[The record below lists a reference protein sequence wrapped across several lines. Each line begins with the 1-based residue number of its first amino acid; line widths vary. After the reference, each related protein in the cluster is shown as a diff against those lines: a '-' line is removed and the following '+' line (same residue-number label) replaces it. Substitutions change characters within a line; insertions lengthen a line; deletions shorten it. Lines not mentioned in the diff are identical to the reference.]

1 MVRLVNMDNS
11 FRLETLVNGG
21 HKILATKVCS
31 AMSVLGPEYDPFK
44 ENDEYFDLTI
54 YLIVGNRVT

>member
-1 MVRLVNMDNS
+1 MDNS